1 MVLGLLHEYSKGMNV
16 NGIQKEGRRRKQKEK
31 KKDLGENIPIR
42 RGERRQKKDTKTYW
56 DILRDGSKRQGEEKE
71 AKKEV
76 FRHANLLSH
85 LQPHFSHHLQSLL
98 LSKLTFF
105 NISTANDI
113 CSPPTTMSTQTTCF
127 MNSCSFSSVCNAY
140 DGGIVHSLNNPYAS
154 LTVSNTSFVRCCRT
168 RNVEYIGTETNKKQ
182 PERQNITENGPNTFT
197 WCEWDGSK
205 TAGKGDSWDDGISSG
220 GAICMFNLG
229 EGMLS
234 ILFCKFNN
242 CYSDAHGGGVF
253 CHAIKTIVCE
263 NSTFSS
269 CTAQANTGGGIHAY
283 SILSCARISECEFQN
298 CKANNNGGG
307 LYLNDF
313 QVSGAGC
320 IEAENGGGESACVF
334 DCSFTSCS
342 VSNTQ
347 GGGMR
352 CYNAPV
358 QFKMRNIRFISC
370 NASSYGGGL
379 SFDPN
384 KPTPPGDGIYCFFL
398 FFHEC
403 KCRITSTPYG
413 HDVMYYDYFNLYLES
428 GNPFHECYT
437 TNTDD
442 KRVCYGYNASNS
454 GSWAYD
460 ETSKK
465 DWLKDKTIYVSVS
478 GNDNFELCG
487 ANESNPCLTV
497 KKAFEMSE
505 VQISLAITLLD
516 GNHQNETTTIKIG
529 EKKISVIGTG
539 KEKSAIGTGVL
550 FLNHGWMV

>member
-1 MVLGLLHEYSKGMNV
+1 MKKG
-16 NGIQKEGRRRKQKEK
+16 QKRWKKGCDHVEVFCEISPRSIEKRRRQRK
-31 KKDLGENIPIR
+31 KCFS
-42 RGERRQKKDTKTYW
+42 ERTAFLFFLYFSLPTY
-56 DILRDGSKRQGEEKE
+56 L
-71 AKKEV
+71 
-76 FRHANLLSH
+76 
-85 LQPHFSHHLQSLL
+85 
-98 LSKLTFF
+98 FF
-105 NISTANDI
+105 NISTANEA
-113 CSPPTTMSTQTTCF
+113 CSPSTTTSAQTTCF
-127 MNSCSFSSVCNAY
+127 MSSCSFSSICDAY
-140 DGGIVHSLNNPYAS
+140 DGGIVPSLNNPLAS
-154 LTVSNTSFVRCCRT
+154 LSASNTSFVGCCRT
-168 RNVEYIGTETNKKQ
+168 RNVVCEGTKTNKLA
-182 PERQNITENGPNTFT
+182 PGRQNETFNGANTFI

-313 QVSGAGC
+313 QVSGTGC

-334 DCSFTSCS
+334 DCGFTSCS
-342 VSNTQ
+342 LSSSS
-347 GGGMR
+347 GGGMYCR
-352 CYNAPV
+352 TVPV
-358 QFKMRNIRFISC
+358 TFKMRSIQFISC

-460 ETSKK
+460 QSMKK
-465 DWLKDKTIYVSVS
+465 DWLKDKTLYVSVN

-487 ANESNPCLTV
+487 ANETFPCLTV

-505 VQISLAITLLD
+505 VQINLAIT
-516 GNHQNETTTIKIG
+516 
-529 EKKISVIGTG
+529 
-539 KEKSAIGTGVL
+539 
-550 FLNHGWMV
+550 